1 MAKNKNKIKS
11 EFGLLIILIILGVG
25 LFISTKLV
33 RQNQENR
40 SQAASSGSKSCKSHI
55 NCRLDNK
62 LCYGGKCIT
71 CTPGTMWCYND
82 RTAAKCNSSSKIV
95 YESCSSGCKSFQ
107 CLPSSTKTK
116 TTTNTSKSST
126 VTPRNNSSI
135 LKLLSNISTS
145 NKSSTTNT
153 STTTKKTFY
162 YYSYSTKQC
171 KSDQFSSINMCNL
184 SFIRRPCYNSL
195 QECENAKIK
204 TKTAAPPAVKTAVP
218 PAQTS
223 GSTYNQLYGSDEKI
237 IADLNSILTGNLA
250 GKGDVFVYYAKG
262 RNNTNSPSYDRD
274 PYLAASIAMHE
285 SWAGWSCF
293 SYWWNN
299 VGGNLY
305 WKTGEMNIYGSINE
319 GIKAIFDHFGMTG
332 TVNTGVP
339 VYKHLTLYNWPKQG
353 APNYYTYD
361 QFYNMARDYYGGN
374 ATQNASMAGWLKD
387 YSVKI
392 RNRVNPNLVNK
403 PGSGNCFY
411 GSGQRAISSEKRRK

>member
-1 MAKNKNKIKS
+1 M
-11 EFGLLIILIILGVG
+11 LILAVG
-25 LFISTKLV
+25 LFISIKLV
-33 RQNQENR
+33 QQNQENR
-40 SQAASSGSKSCKSHI
+40 SQAAASGTKSCTSHLT
-55 NCRLDNK
+55 CRLNNK

-82 RTAAKCNSSSKIV
+82 RTSAKCNSSSKIV
-95 YESCSSGCKSFQ
+95 YETCSNGCKNFQ
-107 CLPSSTKTK
+107 CSSTKTSPTTPKTSTK
-116 TTTNTSKSST
+116 TTSST
-126 VTPRNNSSI
+126 EYKSKTLNLLSTLLNSSREKRTS
-135 LKLLSNISTS
+135 LKE
-145 NKSSTTNT
+145 TTNNET
-153 STTTKKTFY
+153 NTKKTFY
-162 YYSYSTKQC
+162 YYSYSSKQC
-171 KSDQFSSINMCNL
+171 KNDQFSSISMCNL
-184 SFIRRPCYNSL
+184 SLIRRPCYNSL
-195 QECENAKIK
+195 QECQNAHTQK
-204 TKTAAPPAVKTAVP
+204 TPAAPPTAKPVAKTTA
-218 PAQTS
+218 PATTTVQTS

-262 RNNTNSPSYDRD
+262 RNNKNSPSYDRD

-339 VYKHLTLYNWPKQG
+339 VYKHWTLYNWPQQG

-361 QFYNMARDYYGGN
+361 QFYKMARDYYGGTPN
-374 ATQNASMAGWLKD
+374 QNADMAGWLKD

-392 RNRVNPNLVNK
+392 RNRVNPNPVYK
-403 PGSGNCFY
+403 PQSGNCFY